1 MKKQLLFVAA
11 FVATMFGTVSAQ
23 NSVVFDDWEQGE
35 KNITSVVTKGI
46 FTFTASEKNAMSV
59 DANSSK
65 FEDGVTYTTRL
76 KTAGTSKD
84 DDRTVKIAC
93 PSAGTV
99 IIAARTGSNSATDRN
114 IVGTFNGTEVL
125 NKILLESEAEKK
137 TYTDDNGETKTR
149 SIYPYVKVNISG
161 AGDLVLSAPTGSINY
176 YYLAFDNGDT
186 PNNIA
191 SSVAEKVI
199 IGTEYYNV
207 AGVKMAE
214 AQKGLNIVKNIYE
227 DGSVQV
233 TKTYIK

>member
-65 FEDGVTYTTRL
+65 FEDARL

-125 NKILLESEAEKK
+125 NKILLESEAEKE

-161 AGDLVLSAPTGSINY
+161 AGD
-176 YYLAFDNGDT
+176 
-186 PNNIA
+186 
-191 SSVAEKVI
+191 
-199 IGTEYYNV
+199 
-207 AGVKMAE
+207 
-214 AQKGLNIVKNIYE
+214 
-227 DGSVQV
+227 
-233 TKTYIK
+233 